1 VAGLRMPAMTM
12 ARPQDE
18 EAGQQSTARQK
29 NAAFFADNAAYKSA
43 QKRLETYRYIALAA
57 SHETA
62 DSRAL
67 LDIGNGGV
75 FEYPIDHIQRIV
87 AIDVF
92 VEKDF
97 AERYPHVE
105 WRQVSALEMDFRER
119 FDTVIAVNTLHH
131 IVGPSVRATYA
142 NLAEFMKRTT
152 GCLCEDG
159 KLVVIESTMPKWF
172 VRLYSWCFPLV
183 LALWP
188 LSHPPTFQFHFRDIV
203 SAAEQA
209 GLSLREFTW
218 IPKTSDVL
226 FLGWQIKSWMVP
238 IRIGKFVFA
247 PSVER
252 GRS

>member
-1 VAGLRMPAMTM
+1 MTI
-12 ARPQDE
+12 ARPDAD
-18 EAGQQSTARQK
+18 EAGQQSTAREK
-29 NAAFFADNAAYKSA
+29 NAAFFADNDAYKSA

-57 SHETA
+57 SHETE
-62 DSRAL
+62 DSKAL

-75 FEYPIDHIQRIV
+75 FEYPIDHIRRIV

-92 VEKDF
+92 VERDF

-105 WRQVSALEMDFRER
+105 WHQVSALDMDFLER

-152 GCLCEDG
+152 GCLCDDG
-159 KLVVIESTMPKWF
+159 KLVVIESTMPRWF
-172 VRLYSWCFPLV
+172 VRLYSLLFPVV
-183 LALWP
+183 LTLWP

-203 SAAEQA
+203 KAADQA
-209 GLSLREFTW
+209 GLTLREFTW

-226 FLGWQIKSWMVP
+226 FLGWQIKRWMVP

-247 PSVER
+247 PR
-252 GRS
+252 